1 MHHHQYPWPKLPP
14 SILTELKYSIIVS
27 FVLLAGMCYVRFATI
42 HIPPGFRRFI
52 ALLPVISLL
61 PVLPAAFSFIHLRT
75 IATFFLSWLAL
86 FKLLLLSIGK
96 GPLDPSQSFLV
107 FFFTA
112 TLPVKFQLGHRKTS
126 LISISEVPLLSLKTL
141 VLICNIYLYR
151 YHPLYGMY
159 TLLSL
164 YTCHLYLGLELAVT
178 LTGTIASIIIN
189 MPIEPQFN
197 NPFLGTSLR
206 DFWSRRWNI
215 MVSQTLRQLV
225 YDPVAPRLG
234 PAIGLIAC
242 FLVSGL
248 MHEVIF
254 YYLASTR
261 PTGEV
266 VSFFLLQG
274 LGIIVE
280 HIVKRATTW
289 RPPKI
294 IACPMTIGF
303 VMISAFWLVFDPLL
317 RTGANERVLEECMGV
332 ITFLEDVARAVL
344 SKIRN

>member
-14 SILTELKYSIIVS
+14 SVLTELKYSVIVS
-27 FVLLAGMCYVRFATI
+27 FVLIAGICYVRLASL
-42 HIPPGFRRFI
+42 HMPPGFRRFI

-61 PVLPAAFSFIHLRT
+61 PILPAAFSFIHLRT
-75 IATFFLSWLAL
+75 IAAIFLSWLAL
-86 FKLLLLSIGK
+86 LKLLLLSIGK
-96 GPLDPSQSFLV
+96 GPLDPSQSFLP
-107 FFFTA
+107 FLFTA
-112 TLPVKFQLGHRKTS
+112 TLPVKFRQGHRKS
-126 LISISEVPLLSLKTL
+126 SPISISEVLVLSLKTL

-151 YHPLYGMY
+151 YHPLYDMY

-164 YTCHLYLGLELAVT
+164 YTCHLYLGLELAMT
-178 LTGTIASIIIN
+178 LTGITASIILN

-197 NPFLGTSLR
+197 DPFLATSLR

-215 MVSQTLRQLV
+215 MLSQTLRQLV

-234 PAIGLIAC
+234 PAIGLITS

-266 VSFFLLQG
+266 MSFFLLQG

-289 RPPKI
+289 RPHKI

-317 RTGANERVLEECMGV
+317 RTGADERVVAECMGV
-332 ITFLEDVARAVL
+332 ITFCEDVVHAVL
-344 SKIRN
+344 GKIRN